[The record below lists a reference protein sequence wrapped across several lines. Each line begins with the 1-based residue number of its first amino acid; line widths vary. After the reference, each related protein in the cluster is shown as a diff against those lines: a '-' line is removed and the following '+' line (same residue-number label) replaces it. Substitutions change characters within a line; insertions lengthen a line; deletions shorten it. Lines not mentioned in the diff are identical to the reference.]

1 MQQATAPVQDMGQAM
16 MSSLT
21 TALGVFMGVIPKLFA
36 FFVILIVG
44 WLVAAAVAGVVGGVL
59 RGMKFNDLADRS
71 GFSDFVRKMGPRTD
85 ASGFIAQV
93 ARWFVRLI
101 TLIVAFDALGLPA
114 VSQVLQQMLLWLP
127 NAAVALA
134 ILVIGGVLAGALA
147 GLVRGAT
154 ASAELGN
161 PDVLATITRV
171 GVWAFTLLVAI
182 NQLGVAT
189 QLVGTL
195 FMGVVGALALAL
207 GLAFG
212 LGGRDTASEIVR
224 GMYAQSQRARP
235 RRDGAPRVV
244 PPASEARRA

>member
-1 MQQATAPVQDMGQAM
+1 M
-16 MSSLT
+16 MSSAT
-21 TALGVFMGVIPKLFA
+21 SALGLFA
-36 FFVILIVG
+36 GAVPKFFGFVVILIVG
-44 WLVAAAVAGVVGGVL
+44 WLIAAVVARVVGGVL

-71 GFSDFVRKMGPRTD
+71 GFSDFVRQMGLRTD

-93 ARWFVRLI
+93 ARWFIRLI
-101 TLIVAFDALGLPA
+101 TLIVAFDALGLAA

-134 ILVIGGVLAGALA
+134 ILVIGGVAAGALA
-147 GLVRGAT
+147 RLVRGAA

-171 GVWAFTLLVAI
+171 GVMAFTVLVAV

-189 QLVGTL
+189 DLVRTL
-195 FMGVVGALALAL
+195 FVGVVGGLALAL

-224 GMYAQSQRARP
+224 GLYARGQRARP
-235 RRDGAPRVV
+235 RPRPGRDVA
-244 PPASEARRA
+244 A

>member
-1 MQQATAPVQDMGQAM
+1 MQQATAPVQDMGQAITA
-16 MSSLT
+16 SLAPVLAT
-21 TALGVFMGVIPKLFA
+21 FMGVIPKFFA
-36 FFVILIVG
+36 FVVILIVG

-71 GFSDFVRKMGPRTD
+71 GFSDFVRQMGIRTD

-93 ARWFVRLI
+93 ARWFIRLI

-134 ILVIGGVLAGALA
+134 ILVIGGVAAGALA
-147 GLVRGAT
+147 RLVRGA
-154 ASAELGN
+154 AAAAELGN
-161 PDVLATITRV
+161 PDVLATVTRA
-171 GVWAFTLLVAI
+171 GVMAFTLLVAV

-189 QLVGTL
+189 DLVRTL
-195 FMGVVGALALAL
+195 FVGVVGGLALAL

-212 LGGRDTASEIVR
+212 LGGRETAAEIVR
-224 GMYAQSQRARP
+224 DWYTQGQRVRQ
-235 RRDGAPRVV
+235 RRDAAPRAVAAKPRQV
-244 PPASEARRA
+244 A

>member
-16 MSSLT
+16 MSSLAS
-21 TALGVFMGVIPKLFA
+21 ALGVFMGVIPKLFA
-36 FFVILIVG
+36 FAVILIIG
-44 WLVAAAVAGVVGGVL
+44 WLIAAAVAGVVAGVL
-59 RGMKFNDLADRS
+59 RGLRFNDLAQRS
-71 GFSDFVRKMGPRTD
+71 GFSASVQNTGARTD
-85 ASGFIAQV
+85 ASGFIANI
-93 ARWFVRLI
+93 ARWFIRLI

-134 ILVIGGVLAGALA
+134 ILVIGGLAAGWLA

-161 PDVLATITRV
+161 PDVLANITR
-171 GVWAFTLLVAI
+171 GVVLAFTVLVAV

-189 QLVGTL
+189 DLVQTL
-195 FMGVVGALALAL
+195 FMGVVGALTLAL

-212 LGGRDTASEIVR
+212 LGGRETAGEIVR
-224 GMYAQSQRARP
+224 GWYAEGQRVRQ
-235 RRDGAPRVV
+235 RRAGAPRAVAAKPRQV
-244 PPASEARRA
+244 A

>member
-1 MQQATAPVQDMGQAM
+1 MQPTAPVQDWGQAM
-16 MSSLT
+16 MSSAT
-21 TALGVFMGVIPKLFA
+21 SALGLFA
-36 FFVILIVG
+36 GAVPKFFGFVVILIVG
-44 WLVAAAVAGVVGGVL
+44 WLIAAVVARVVGGVL

-71 GFSDFVRKMGPRTD
+71 GFSDFVRQMGLRTD

-93 ARWFVRLI
+93 ARWFIRLI
-101 TLIVAFDALGLPA
+101 TLIVAFDALGLAA

-134 ILVIGGVLAGALA
+134 ILVIGGVAAGALA
-147 GLVRGAT
+147 RLVRGAA

-171 GVWAFTLLVAI
+171 GVMAFTVLVAV

-189 QLVGTL
+189 DLVRTL
-195 FMGVVGALALAL
+195 FVGVVGGLALAL

-224 GMYAQSQRARP
+224 GLYARGQRARP
-235 RRDGAPRVV
+235 RPRPGRDVA
-244 PPASEARRA
+244 A